1 MGQPKSR
8 RWLQGWAGLAAT
20 AMLIAGCGGGSEEP
34 AAGNNNNGDNNTSS
48 PSGEDTMAP
57 TGGSF
62 SVQLGEPS
70 FLAPTSQCYE
80 SECSQVI
87 STIFAGLLSV
97 DPKTSEQVFG
107 GVAESIESEDGK
119 VWTVKLKDGWTFHN
133 GEPVDAESYLRAW
146 NYSAYGPNA
155 TQTGFFFSPVEGY
168 DDLQGKKPKAKEM
181 TGLRAVDDTT
191 IEITLSQPFSQW
203 PLVMSYTPAFAPIAK
218 ECLDDLKACQEQPIG
233 NGPYQISGK
242 WEHNT
247 SITVERYE
255 DYQGEDAGNA
265 DEIVFKI
272 YGDVAT
278 AYKDWQAGNLDITG
292 TDPTQVPQ
300 ARAAAGDRI
309 VEVDSGSFAYFGF
322 PLFMEEFQDIRIR
335 QALSLAID
343 RETIADKVYN
353 GLVSPAGDVI
363 AGFVPGA
370 RTDACEYCRYDPDEA
385 KRLYEEAGGLPGD
398 KITLWFNND
407 GGHEQFV
414 QALANG
420 WRNVLG
426 LDYELESQPF
436 TPYLATLGKGEF
448 NGPFR
453 LGWLPD
459 YPSPE
464 NYLDPIYGEGSSN
477 YGKWSGPAQKKFL
490 ELVAKGDAAAT
501 VEEGLPAYQAAADV
515 VLEELP
521 VIPLWFGTTFIVYSE
536 NVDNVNYDPLNQIL
550 LTEVSVNQ

>member
-1 MGQPKSR
+1 
-8 RWLQGWAGLAAT
+8 
-20 AMLIAGCGGGSEEP
+20 
-34 AAGNNNNGDNNTSS
+34 
-48 PSGEDTMAP
+48 MAP

-97 DPKTSEQVFG
+97 DPKTSEQVFM

-181 TGLRAVDDTT
+181 TGLKAVDDTT

-335 QALSLAID
+335 QAL
-343 RETIADKVYN
+343 
-353 GLVSPAGDVI
+353 
-363 AGFVPGA
+363 
-370 RTDACEYCRYDPDEA
+370 
-385 KRLYEEAGGLPGD
+385 
-398 KITLWFNND
+398 
-407 GGHEQFV
+407 
-414 QALANG
+414 
-420 WRNVLG
+420 
-426 LDYELESQPF
+426 
-436 TPYLATLGKGEF
+436 
-448 NGPFR
+448 
-453 LGWLPD
+453 
-459 YPSPE
+459 
-464 NYLDPIYGEGSSN
+464 
-477 YGKWSGPAQKKFL
+477 
-490 ELVAKGDAAAT
+490 
-501 VEEGLPAYQAAADV
+501 
-515 VLEELP
+515 
-521 VIPLWFGTTFIVYSE
+521 
-536 NVDNVNYDPLNQIL
+536 
-550 LTEVSVNQ
+550 